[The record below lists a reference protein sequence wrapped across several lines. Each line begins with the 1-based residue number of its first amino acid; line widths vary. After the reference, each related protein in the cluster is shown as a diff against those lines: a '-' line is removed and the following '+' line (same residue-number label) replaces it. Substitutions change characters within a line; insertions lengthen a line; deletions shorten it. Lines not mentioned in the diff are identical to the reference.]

1 MSLHITV
8 RRRGLRGGG
17 AFTLLHTTVFTA
29 VAHHAPRRRG
39 DVFLFLMSSAVQTI
53 LRARGRVALIKITKP
68 PVNSLGFA
76 VRKGI
81 ADGLDAA
88 EKDGASA
95 VVFAGDGATFPAG
108 ADITEF
114 AAGGG
119 FKEPT
124 LTDIIERVSALKLH
138 TVAAIHGT
146 ALGGGLELALG
157 CHWRLADAKAKC
169 GLPEVHLG
177 ILPGAG
183 GTQRLPRIVG
193 CEEAIKLMTRK
204 NRSISKLN
212 QAVMFSLGN
221 SVKSKLMN

>member
-1 MSLHITV
+1 
-8 RRRGLRGGG
+8 
-17 AFTLLHTTVFTA
+17 
-29 VAHHAPRRRG
+29 
-39 DVFLFLMSSAVQTI
+39 MSSAVQTI

-177 ILPGAG
+177 ILPGV
-183 GTQRLPRIVG
+183 LL
-193 CEEAIKLMTRK
+193 KLVLWYAFNMLVTRVIACSAAVT
-204 NRSISKLN
+204 SISK
-212 QAVMFSLGN
+212 AERASGT
-221 SVKSKLMN
+221 

>member
-1 MSLHITV
+1 
-8 RRRGLRGGG
+8 
-17 AFTLLHTTVFTA
+17 
-29 VAHHAPRRRG
+29 
-39 DVFLFLMSSAVQTI
+39 MSSAVQTI

-119 FKEPT
+119 FKDPT

-146 ALGGGLELALG
+146 ALGGGLL
-157 CHWRLADAKAKC
+157 RDAATCRGSSSHIHAACVGLKA
-169 GLPEVHLG
+169 EDEET
-177 ILPGAG
+177 GAQAPASAC
-183 GTQRLPRIVG
+183 TAAQQRVSEGSPQKEG
-193 CEEAIKLMTRK
+193 FA
-204 NRSISKLN
+204 
-212 QAVMFSLGN
+212 
-221 SVKSKLMN
+221 

>member
-1 MSLHITV
+1 
-8 RRRGLRGGG
+8 
-17 AFTLLHTTVFTA
+17 
-29 VAHHAPRRRG
+29 
-39 DVFLFLMSSAVQTI
+39 MSSAVQTI

-193 CEEAIKLMTRK
+193 CEEAIKLMTSGRPVGVP
-204 NRSISKLN
+204 
-212 QAVMFSLGN
+212 AGGE
-221 SVKSKLMN
+221 

>member
-1 MSLHITV
+1 
-8 RRRGLRGGG
+8 
-17 AFTLLHTTVFTA
+17 
-29 VAHHAPRRRG
+29 
-39 DVFLFLMSSAVQTI
+39 MSSAVQTI

-146 ALGGGLELALG
+146 ALGGGLELALATCG
-157 CHWRLADAKAKC
+157 GATDYDTYVRVLDAATGAELAANDDAC
-169 GLPEVHLG
+169 GLNGLASRVS
-177 ILPGAG
+177 LPAG
-183 GTQRLPRIVG
+183 LAAGEYVALVEGDVEPAAPYV
-193 CEEAIKLMTRK
+193 
-204 NRSISKLN
+204 
-212 QAVMFSLGN
+212 
-221 SVKSKLMN
+221 